1 MICCFVH
8 LYRQVPELQHDEN
21 WCFVDL
27 CCDVARVVMLVEWL
41 VSSDLSLAGRPAV
54 NAIIMIDVQCFRDLM
69 GEYLD
74 FIKVMLHMYVI
85 M

>member
-1 MICCFVH
+1 
-8 LYRQVPELQHDEN
+8 
-21 WCFVDL
+21 
-27 CCDVARVVMLVEWL
+27 MLVEWL